1 MTLTDAL
8 IVAMT
13 DMLES
18 HRVLLDGSAQV
29 RSVRL
34 DVKIAN
40 DRTIRTGLLTPEIEV
55 RPRASAGQ
63 YIF

>member
-8 IVAMT
+8 IAAMT

-18 HRVLLDGSAQV
+18 HRLLLDGPSQV
-29 RSVRL
+29 RSVRI

-40 DRTIRTGLLTPEIEV
+40 DRSVRTGLLTPEIEV
-55 RPRASAGQ
+55 RPRASLGQ
-63 YIF
+63 YTF